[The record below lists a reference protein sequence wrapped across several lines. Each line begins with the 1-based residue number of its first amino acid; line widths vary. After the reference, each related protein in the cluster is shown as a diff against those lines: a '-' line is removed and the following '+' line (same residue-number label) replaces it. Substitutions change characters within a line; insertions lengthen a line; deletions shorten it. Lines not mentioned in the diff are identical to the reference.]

1 MAIDLVSIIMLSKD
15 NGRYVEETVRSVLAQ
30 TYQNWEIIF
39 MDDSSKDDTISKMM
53 DLMEE
58 DRQRLL
64 SLSKH
69 RDPSTGSGI
78 ASGIERRIHVSQN
91 VTTKGFGASLNS
103 ALRDARGRWIA
114 FLNVGD
120 VWEPTKLEHQIT
132 FMEQNGYAFSYTK
145 FGLINSR
152 SEDRGVVIGGKAHIT
167 YKEMQ
172 KCCWP
177 NYLTVM
183 YDAQVVGKM
192 RVRNLKK
199 NNDYALWLNVC
210 EKTDCHLLDE
220 CLAKNRTKWG
230 RMGKLLLTN
239 KMDWRYDC
247 FRIEEDLRPMK
258 ATLYTIRNGFYGIVK
273 WFKYVERI

>member
-1 MAIDLVSIIMLSKD
+1 MNNDLVSIIMLSKD
-15 NGRYVEETVRSVLAQ
+15 NGKYVEETVRSVLAQ

-53 DLMEE
+53 DFVG
-58 DRQRLL
+58 
-64 SLSKH
+64 K
-69 RDPSTGSGI
+69 
-78 ASGIERRIHVSQN
+78 RIHVSQN
-91 VTTKGFGASLNS
+91 VTTKGFGSSMNS

-120 VWEPTKLEHQIT
+120 VWEPTKLEHQIA

-167 YKEMQ
+167 YKDMQ

-247 FRIEEDLRPMK
+247 FRIEEDLSPLK
-258 ATLYTIRNGFYGIVK
+258 ATLYTIRNGFYGLVK
-273 WFKYVERI
+273 WFKYVERA

>member
-1 MAIDLVSIIMLSKD
+1 MKSKDVMSNDLVSIIMLSKD
-15 NGRYVEETVRSVLAQ
+15 SGKYVEETVRSVLAQ
-30 TYQNWEIIF
+30 SYQNWEIIF
-39 MDDSSKDDTISKMM
+39 MDDSSKDDTISRMM
-53 DLMEE
+53 EFVG
-58 DRQRLL
+58 
-64 SLSKH
+64 K
-69 RDPSTGSGI
+69 
-78 ASGIERRIHVSQN
+78 RIHVSQN

-120 VWEPTKLEHQIT
+120 VWEPTKLEHQIA

-145 FGLINSR
+145 FGLINER
-152 SEDRGVVIGGKAHIT
+152 SEDRGIVIGGKEHIT
-167 YKEMQ
+167 YKDMQ

-247 FRIEEDLRPMK
+247 FRIEEDLSPFK
-258 ATLYTIRNGFYGIVK
+258 ACLYTIRNGFYGLVK
-273 WFKYVERI
+273 WFKYVKRT